1 MSNVVSFSAFRDNRR
16 AEAEIKAAATRAA
29 EMMAKEID
37 QLADKLGGDFVAEC
51 LASALVQAAEAEK
64 PVRYMPAY
72 CDPRN
77 ETRGAKYEATRG
89 LPLSEIAA
97 RIRADIKEAQK
108 AGRIERGAKIS
119 VRTRT
124 YSGGG
129 SIDVS
134 VTALPAGFRVLS
146 DKYASWRK
154 QFGNAS
160 PPMSWDE
167 CQSDESR
174 ALLKALN
181 DIHGA
186 YNRDNSDSM
195 VDYFDTRYYGRAE
208 IEWKAR
214 RDLEAADIE
223 AAKGDY
229 WHESAGRP

>member
-1 MSNVVSFSAFRDNRR
+1 MTNVVCFAAYRDNRR
-16 AEAEIKAAATRAA
+16 AEAEIKAAAARAA
-29 EMMAKEID
+29 DMLAKEID

-64 PVRYMPAY
+64 PVKYVPAY
-72 CDPRN
+72 CDPHN
-77 ETRGAKYEATRG
+77 ETRGAKYEATRS
-89 LPLSEIAA
+89 LSLAEISA

-108 AGRIERGAKIS
+108 AGRIDARAKIS

-124 YSGGG
+124 YTGGG
-129 SIDVS
+129 AIDVR
-134 VTALPAGFRVLS
+134 VTALPPGFRVLS

-154 QFGNAS
+154 QFGDAN

-174 ALLKALN
+174 ALVKALQE
-181 DIHGA
+181 IHGA

-195 VDYFDTRYYGRAE
+195 VDYFDTRYYGDAA
-208 IEWKAR
+208 IDWQAR
-214 RDLEAADIE
+214 RELEAADI
-223 AAKGDY
+223 AASPGDY